1 VALHPSDA
9 ERAQEGGA
17 DRLQVCTWVEGEP
30 HSMEPAAVSALVRS
44 TDLPVRVT
52 LRLSGGFST
61 QGGEFTRLVGLAGDY
76 LALGVEGFSFGF
88 LTRDLDVD
96 TALCMELA
104 TQIGGAPWT
113 FDRAFDHT
121 LDLRRSWRRAA
132 QLPGLDA
139 VHSAGAAN
147 GLEAG
152 FDELLAIADASPDF
166 ARTVIAAGGTQP
178 EHVPWLVRAGIT
190 RIHLGAAVRPGG
202 SWDKAHVD
210 PGFVRAWRLL
220 LDSTAGID
228 ARTGEAG

>member
-1 VALHPSDA
+1 
-9 ERAQEGGA
+9 
-17 DRLQVCTWVEGEP
+17 
-30 HSMEPAAVSALVRS
+30 MEPAAVSALVRA

-52 LRLSGGFST
+52 LRLSSGFTT

-88 LTRDLDVD
+88 LDRDLEID
-96 TALCMELA
+96 TELCAVLA
-104 TQIGGAPWT
+104 SEIGDAPWT

-121 LDLRRSWRRAA
+121 LDLRRSWRNAA
-132 QLPGLDA
+132 PLPGLDG
-139 VHSAGAAN
+139 VHSAGAVN

-152 FDELLAIADASPDF
+152 FDELLSMAQAAPAF
-166 ARTVIAAGGTQP
+166 ARAVIAAGGTKP

-220 LDSTAGID
+220 LDST
-228 ARTGEAG
+228 TGTGQQRADEAG

>member
-1 VALHPSDA
+1 
-9 ERAQEGGA
+9 
-17 DRLQVCTWVEGEP
+17 
-30 HSMEPAAVSALVRS
+30 MEPASVSALVRS

-52 LRLSGGFST
+52 LRLSSGFST

-88 LTRDLDVD
+88 LTRDLEVDVE
-96 TALCMELA
+96 LC
-104 TQIGGAPWT
+104 TQLSTQLGDAPWT

-121 LDLRRSWRRAA
+121 LDLRRSWRHVAG
-132 QLPGLDA
+132 LPGLDA

-152 FDELLAIADASPDF
+152 FDELLSIADASPAF
-166 ARTVIAAGGTQP
+166 ARTVIAAGGTKP
-178 EHVPWLVRAGIT
+178 EHIPWLVRAGIT

-220 LDSTAGID
+220 LDSTTGAD